1 MFVKLIWNMPKGMWL
16 CLKAMAVHV
25 VTLSGNSLL
34 FQLLLILDDLIFNG
48 SPLKHMKHVH
58 LYKWHA
64 YFFEKDK
71 NFGYKYNEVGFCFV
85 VQ

>member
-1 MFVKLIWNMPKGMWL
+1 
-16 CLKAMAVHV
+16 MAVHV
-25 VTLSGNSLL
+25 VTLSENSLRFKTCISNL
-34 FQLLLILDDLIFNG
+34 MFNG
-48 SPLKHMKHVH
+48 SLLKHIKHVH

-71 NFGYKYNEVGFCFV
+71 NFGYEYNEVGFFFV

>member
-1 MFVKLIWNMPKGMWL
+1 
-16 CLKAMAVHV
+16 MAVHV
-25 VTLSGNSLL
+25 VTLSENCLR
-34 FQLLLILDDLIFNG
+34 LILGYKKPCVSNLMFNG
-48 SPLKHMKHVH
+48 SILKYIKHVH